1 MGNKAA
7 NAQAKATTEAS
18 AAAVAE
24 QRRQY
29 DLSRADMQPWMQ
41 QGSGAVNQLGYLL
54 GLPSPSNQPGA
65 AQQPIQR
72 TPFQPRNTLA
82 MRYGGGREFINDG
95 DFGFGS
101 NWGGASTQQQAPAEA
116 PYSGHGGYYD
126 SHGNWNEIIPGSS
139 NDPKSVNF
147 DNWEILKNGGYK
159 AKPDATQA
167 PQAGFGS
174 LMRDF
179 SSADFE
185 KDPGYDF
192 RLAEGQKALER
203 SAAARGN
210 ALGGSAVKASQRF
223 GQDYASNE
231 FLNAYN
237 RFQSNRAT
245 KYNQLAGLA
254 GLGQQS
260 ANTLANAGTN
270 SANNIS
276 GILVNQGNRL
286 GDARASGYASTANAI
301 NGGLNNLL
309 SLYGGG

>member
-1 MGNKAA
+1 MFD
-7 NAQAKATTEAS
+7 E
-18 AAAVAE
+18 V
-24 QRRQY
+24 
-29 DLSRADMQPWMQ
+29 
-41 QGSGAVNQLGYLL
+41 
-54 GLPSPSNQPGA
+54 
-65 AQQPIQR
+65 
-72 TPFQPRNTLA
+72 
-82 MRYGGGREFINDG
+82 
-95 DFGFGS
+95 
-101 NWGGASTQQQAPAEA
+101 PA
-116 PYSGHGGYYD
+116 
-126 SHGNWNEIIPGSS
+126 
-139 NDPKSVNF
+139 
-147 DNWEILKNGGYK
+147 
-159 AKPDATQA
+159 A
-167 PQAGFGS
+167 PQAAPPDPNNDPNFGS
-174 LMRDF
+174 LMHDF
-179 SSADFE
+179 SNQDFV